1 MREKLSAK
9 RRRRGTAQDGSS
21 NDVYVDENYGD
32 GDEASPEEEEE
43 ELETQLAEFTEKAIE
58 ELREKH
64 FQHQQEIE
72 AQKAQATIAVAVA
85 DAQLAFL
92 DDLEPSSQAAAEP
105 PAATSAAA
113 QTPRARLDL
122 TGELLET
129 LASRIP
135 AQIEQRTQEA
145 FDELHANYVR
155 ACTER
160 RRAGGRC
167 SVAQNA
173 FTGEDQSQVARDEQG
188 RRG

>member
-122 TGELLET
+122 TGSCWRPLPVESLRRLNSEPRKRLT
-129 LASRIP
+129 SSTRTTYGRVLSAGESWRP
-135 AQIEQRTQEA
+135 MQRCA
-145 FDELHANYVR
+145 KRVY
-155 ACTER
+155 R
-160 RRAGGRC
+160 RRSIAGG
-167 SVAQNA
+167 
-173 FTGEDQSQVARDEQG
+173 
-188 RRG
+188 